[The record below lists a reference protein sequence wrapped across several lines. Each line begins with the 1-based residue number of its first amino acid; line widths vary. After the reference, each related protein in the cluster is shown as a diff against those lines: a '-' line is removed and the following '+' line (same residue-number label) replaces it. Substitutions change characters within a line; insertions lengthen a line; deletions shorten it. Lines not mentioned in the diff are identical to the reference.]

1 MAKIQKKVSRN
12 EKPPRII
19 SFVPPVVAVLGHV
32 DHGKTTLLDAI
43 RKTNI
48 AQGEHGGITQKIGAS
63 KIEFIVEGQKR
74 QITFIDT
81 PGHEAF
87 AKMRQRGADVA
98 DIGLLIVSSVDGVMP
113 QTQESIKVLLEA
125 KIPFIVV
132 LTKSDLP
139 EKNPE
144 KVKQQLLKEQVL
156 LEGYGGDTPVIEV
169 SAKENKNIK
178 ELLELILLVMEMK
191 KPQEKSETDSLFK
204 AIVIEARL
212 DKKLGAIATI
222 IIRQGSLNVRDE
234 IVCDEVLSRVRNMIN
249 DKGEYVKIANRGD
262 AVEVLGL
269 EKVPGVGSVV
279 SKKSEAVIAPVV
291 SQAPTLP
298 VATPVMQSL
307 SMPENFFLDSK
318 PTLSIILC
326 ADSNGS
332 LEVIANSLPKDI
344 HIAMQKTGEVS
355 PADILLA
362 KSINGIILGFNIKIK
377 PDIAKLAFQEK
388 VLLKNYNIIY
398 ELIDEVSDVLKGKEL
413 ELQEKIY
420 GKAKVLASFPFEKTQ
435 VLGIAVLEG
444 RIAKGDKVRLMR
456 KEELIGESTITSVRQ
471 GKNSIS
477 KIEQKEE
484 GGILLA
490 PFLDFRIGDML
501 ISHS

>member
-1 MAKIQKKVSRN
+1 MAKIQKKAARN
-12 EKPPRII
+12 EKPSPIVP
-19 SFVPPVVAVLGHV
+19 FVPPVVAVLGHV
-32 DHGKTTLLDAI
+32 DHGKTTLLDVI

-63 KIEFIVEGQKR
+63 KIEFIAEGQKR

-98 DIGLLIVSSVDGVMP
+98 DIGLLIVSSIDGVMP

-178 ELLELILLVMEMK
+178 ELLELILLVVEMK
-191 KPQEKSETDSLFK
+191 KGQEKVETNSLFK

-222 IIRQGSLNVRDE
+222 IIRQGSLNIRDE

-249 DKGEYVKIANRGD
+249 DKGEYVKIALRGD

-269 EKVPGVGSVV
+269 EKVPNVGSIFY
-279 SKKSEAVIAPVV
+279 KKSEAVIAPAV
-291 SQAPTLP
+291 SQAPTP
-298 VATPVMQSL
+298 PTTPVIQSL

-318 PTLSIILC
+318 PTLSIIIC
-326 ADSNGS
+326 ADTNGS

-344 HIAMQKTGEVS
+344 HIAMQKTGEVT

-398 ELIDEVSDVLKGKEL
+398 ELIDEVSEALKGKEL

-444 RIAKGDKVRLMR
+444 RIAKGDKIRLMR

-477 KIEQKEE
+477 KIEQGTE
-484 GGILLA
+484 GGILIS
-490 PFLDFRIGDML
+490 PSLDFRIGDML

>member
-1 MAKIQKKVSRN
+1 MAKKNTKHTKSTVGLN
-12 EKPPRII
+12 Y
-19 SFVPPVVAVLGHV
+19 PPVVAVLGHV

-63 KIEFIVEGQKR
+63 TIEFIVDAQKR

-98 DIGLLIVSSVDGVMP
+98 DMGLLIVSSVDGVMP
-113 QTQESIKVLLEA
+113 QTQESIKVLLDA

-178 ELLELILLVMEMK
+178 ELLELILLLMEMK
-191 KPQEKSETDSLFK
+191 KGQEKAETNSFFK

-212 DKKLGAIATI
+212 DKKLGSLATI
-222 IIRQGSLNVRDE
+222 IIRQGVLNVRDE
-234 IVCDEVLSRVRNMIN
+234 IICGEVFSRVRNMIN
-249 DKGEYVKIANRGD
+249 DKGEYVKIALRGD

-269 EKVPGVGSVV
+269 EKVPDVGSVV
-279 SKKSEAVIAPVV
+279 YKKSEAIVAPVV
-291 SQAPTLP
+291 SQNPASPIA
-298 VATPVMQSL
+298 VSAQGL
-307 SMPENFFLDSK
+307 SMPEDFFLEEK
-318 PTLSIILC
+318 PALSIILY
-326 ADSNGS
+326 ADTNGS

-344 HIAMQKTGEVS
+344 KIVLQKTGDVT

-377 PDIAKLAFQEK
+377 PDIEKLAFQEK

-398 ELIDEVSDVLKGKEL
+398 ELIDEVSEVLKGKEL
-413 ELQEKIY
+413 ELQEKIF

-435 VLGIAVLEG
+435 VLGIGVLEG
-444 RIAKGDKVRLMR
+444 RIAKGDKIRLMR
-456 KEELIGESTITSVRQ
+456 KEETVGESTITSVRQ

-477 KIEQKEE
+477 KIEQGTE
-484 GGILLA
+484 GGILIS

-501 ISHS
+501 LSHS